1 MFNKTLLIGAG
12 LMAMVSAAH
21 ATDSTDL
28 KVTGKLINGS
38 CTPSLENGGVVD
50 FGNIPLGNLNTTQT
64 NQLGTKTTHLSIQCT
79 NAMQVAWVIADNHN
93 DSVASLDI
101 SDAQGTVTQANQKF
115 GLGKTLDN
123 INLGAWFVRVS
134 GVQQYDGINGDTLY
148 IDGIQNYVP
157 DSAWATTTSGVPY
170 NDGSRGYT
178 LGEKGTKEPAAATL
192 FSYTLNIS
200 AAIQGTDTLAI
211 SDKTNLD
218 GAATISLVY
227 L

>member
-1 MFNKTLLIGAG
+1 MFNKTLFIGAG

-50 FGNIPLGNLNTTQT
+50 FGNIPLGNLNATQT

-79 NAMQVAWVIADNHN
+79 NAMQVAWIITDNHN
-93 DSVASLDI
+93 DSVASVDI
-101 SDAQGTVTQANQKF
+101 SDALGTVAEATQKF

-134 GVQQYDGINGDTLY
+134 GVHQYDGIDGDMLY
-148 IDGIQNYVP
+148 NDGIKNYIFGSV
-157 DSAWATTTSGVPY
+157 WATAPSSVPF

-178 LGEKGTKEPAAATL
+178 LGEKGKKEPVAATL

-218 GAATISLVY
+218 GSATISLFY